1 MKYQAKPKAGRQTLF
16 RLTSYLVCD
25 RMLLV
30 LIGILLVVSIAAN
43 LGGSYLLRPLV
54 NRYIIPGDFAG
65 LGKMLGMLIGIYL
78 TGVVAVY
85 VEYRLLNKIGQQT
98 VARMRA
104 DLFWKMEHLPV
115 KYFDA
120 HQHGDLMSRYT
131 NDMDRISDALTDS
144 LSDMLSSALTV
155 VGIFCLMLVISP
167 VLTLVMLVTVPL
179 MFWSARG
186 IVRKSRKYFKGQQ
199 ESLGST
205 NGYIEEMISG

>member
-43 LGGSYLLRPLV
+43 LGGSYLLRPIV

-65 LGKMLGMLIGIYL
+65 LGKMLGVLIGIYL

-104 DLFWKMEHLPV
+104 DLFWKMEH
-115 KYFDA
+115 Y
-120 HQHGDLMSRYT
+120 R
-131 NDMDRISDALTDS
+131 
-144 LSDMLSSALTV
+144 
-155 VGIFCLMLVISP
+155 
-167 VLTLVMLVTVPL
+167 
-179 MFWSARG
+179 
-186 IVRKSRKYFKGQQ
+186 
-199 ESLGST
+199 
-205 NGYIEEMISG
+205 